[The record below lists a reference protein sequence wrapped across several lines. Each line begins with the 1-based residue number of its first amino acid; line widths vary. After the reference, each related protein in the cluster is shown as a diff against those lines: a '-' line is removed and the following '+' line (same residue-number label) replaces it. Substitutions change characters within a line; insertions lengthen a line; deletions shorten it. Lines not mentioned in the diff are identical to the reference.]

1 MPGIRRKFT
10 SMRFNTLK
18 LYAVALLLL
27 FLFAPA
33 ITAQVCQPVAP
44 GLVSW
49 WSGDGNALDSRSR
62 QNGTLVNGAGFA
74 NGLIG
79 QAFNFDSDS
88 NQGVS
93 VPNDPSQNIQ
103 GSFSVEAWINPATF
117 PNLAPH
123 IIENR
128 DLTSTSFWLL
138 AVGNGTSDGLLHLNI
153 NNARTPSTVPGSIP
167 LNEWTHVAFTH
178 NGNSGTIRLY
188 INGQVALI
196 DEGVPQT
203 TSSTGPLTIGRRGID
218 TIRDYDGL
226 IDEISLYHRELS
238 TNEVAA
244 IYNAGTAG
252 KCKPTATTPPSGIV
266 GWWSGDGDADDISGL
281 DNDGGL
287 FNGASIQIGRVGQAF
302 NFDGVDDVVRIGNQ
316 PEHNVQTGNFS
327 LEAWV
332 YLRNYAVGSSFIAG
346 KEVCAGPSIYAMY
359 VSNGG
364 VPSMRL
370 NNSSSAS
377 FFASGPVS
385 GVGLNQWHHLVGTR
399 EGNTLRLYLDGLE
412 VGSSPLSGS
421 FEAQT
426 ASFSIGER
434 PDGLAESCRSLT
446 DGLIDEVTLYDRA
459 LTAAEVES
467 IFNAGI
473 AGKLKT
479 AETPAGFGA
488 DKETAAIFKSETPAS
503 PQDVAI
509 QVGDVTVT
517 FEEVTTGGVTQQIP
531 LSGIGLPALPSN
543 PASTLIYDI
552 ATTAEFLGDVDL
564 CFNLPSFTDAETFA
578 TLFVLH
584 LENGT
589 WVNRTTSRDFATRT
603 VCARTTS
610 LSPFAIAPFVPTS
623 ANGTIS
629 GRVATLGGRGIANAS
644 VTITGGNLTEPRR
657 SLSNS
662 FGFYQIEGLPV
673 GQTYVVE
680 VRSRR
685 YLFTEPVRVINFD
698 DSVFGLDFIAD
709 SP

>member
-1 MPGIRRKFT
+1 
-10 SMRFNTLK
+10 MRFNTLK
-18 LYAVALLLL
+18 LFAAALLLIT
-27 FLFAPA
+27 LFAHT
-33 ITAQVCQPVAP
+33 IEAQVCQPVAP

-93 VPNDPSQNIQ
+93 IPNDPSQNIQ

-138 AVGNGTSDGLLHLNI
+138 AVGSGTSDGLLHLNI
-153 NNARTPSTVPGSIP
+153 NNARTPSTAPGSIP

-226 IDEISLYHRELS
+226 IDEISLYHRELA
-238 TNEVAA
+238 TNEIAA

-252 KCKPTATTPPSGIV
+252 KCKPTATAVPAGVV
-266 GWWSGDGDADDISGL
+266 GWWSGDGNANDISG
-281 DNDGGL
+281 NA
-287 FNGASIQIGRVGQAF
+287 FNGTLQNGAGYSIGQVGQSF
-302 NFDGVDDVVRIGNQ
+302 NFTAQNQ
-316 PEHNVQTGNFS
+316 YVSIPNNPALFPQSGFT

-332 YLRNYAVGSSFIAG
+332 NPTTYENCNSSYRIAHSMQFQLVGWVTSISCSSQRFTA
-346 KEVCAGPSIYAMY
+346 EFRSQTS
-359 VSNGG
+359 VSNVVQSTSEIPAGAFTHVAVTHDG
-364 VPSMRL
+364 TSLRSYINGQLEATSPATFPSMGI
-370 NNSSSAS
+370 NGDN
-377 FFASGPVS
+377 
-385 GVGLNQWHHLVGTR
+385 
-399 EGNTLRLYLDGLE
+399 LRLGNDLTFGF
-412 VGSSPLSGS
+412 VG
-421 FEAQT
+421 
-426 ASFSIGER
+426 R
-434 PDGLAESCRSLT
+434 
-446 DGLIDEVTLYDRA
+446 IDEPTVYDRA
-459 LTAAEVES
+459 LSPAELAAILTAG
-467 IFNAGI
+467 AG
-473 AGKLKT
+473 GKLKT

-503 PQDVAI
+503 PAAV
-509 QVGDVTVT
+509 VTRLGDVTIT
-517 FEEVTTGGVTQQIP
+517 YEEVTVGGVTQQIP
-531 LSGIGLPALPSN
+531 LSGVGLPALPSN
-543 PASTLIYDI
+543 PASALIYDI

-564 CFNLPSFTDAETFA
+564 CFNLPSFTTAETFA

-603 VCARTTS
+603 VCAGTTS

-623 ANGTIS
+623 ANGSIS
-629 GRVATLGGRGIANAS
+629 GRVATLGGRGIPNAS
-644 VTITGGNLTEPRR
+644 ITITGGGLTEPRR
-657 SLSNS
+657 SLTNS

-685 YLFTEPVRVINFD
+685 YLFSEPVRVINFD
-698 DSVFGLDFIAD
+698 DSIFGLDFIAD